1 MGSIPQN
8 RLILYILLL
17 GFIPLFF
24 VFSHLNSQK
33 KLQSKLNEHL
43 SSLLQDVTAQQ
54 NRELY
59 NHITKKTFQG
69 KDQFYLN
76 KELESLQVLEGES
89 EELKKILKTSFHPD
103 EEAIRRRLHF
113 LSSGQNAISFS
124 EGGEKR
130 FSFCQETT
138 STLAHPVEVNVSDI
152 KKILSRIEG
161 VEIGGEKPKD
171 SRPHLIVSEFRL
183 HKKEGFL
190 HETFVL
196 NLQVIRR
203 EYGK

>member
-8 RLILYILLL
+8 RLIFYILVLA
-17 GFIPLFF
+17 FIPLFL
-24 VFSHLNSQK
+24 VLSHLNSQK
-33 KLQSKLNEHL
+33 TLQSKLNFHL

-89 EELKKILKTSFHPD
+89 EELKKILKNSFHPD

-113 LSSGQNAISFS
+113 LSSGQNAISFT
-124 EGGEKR
+124 EGQEKH
-130 FSFCQETT
+130 FSNCQETLV
-138 STLAHPVEVNVSDI
+138 SLAHPIEVNVSDI

-161 VEIGGEKPKD
+161 VEIGDQKPKE
-171 SRPHLIVSEFRL
+171 SRPHLIISEFRL
-183 HKKEGFL
+183 QKKEGFL
-190 HETFVL
+190 HETFAL
-196 NLQVIRR
+196 NLQVIKR